1 MSQSFSIPKQLQE
14 WQFILLAPKTK
25 IPIAEM
31 RGWADNREQIT
42 LTYDSQKLAEHMQNG
57 GNYGVTTDKDCFIVA
72 ADTKEVEQAIE
83 QRLPKTFTV
92 QSPRHKT
99 KHFYYYGQ
107 LTHFIQCKPTSQGD
121 PCADIKFSNA
131 YVLGPQSI
139 FMDYGAYKVIDDY
152 PIATITEEQ
161 LLAAIDEFIER
172 KRLIETSTNQATATP
187 ELNFPITNIIPNID
201 ALMQTG
207 SDLTG
212 PHPKHGST
220 TGSNFHVNT
229 EKNVWYC
236 FRHNTGGGPLEL
248 LAVTEGIIN
257 CEDAGKGS
265 LRDEKFKQTIQKAQE
280 KNLISKTV
288 FLGQTETTK
297 NKEAKEQQIAAI
309 LTQLKALYT
318 FKTPTDLKDLHYYE
332 EGIYKPA
339 ESKIENLLEQQLGAK
354 AYTYLINEIINHL
367 QRASYVDRDEFNKY
381 TGLIPVENGLLN
393 LQTMQLEP
401 FDKEKIFTYK
411 LNVNYNPEAPCLA
424 WNQFLDQ
431 VLPKEDQPLL
441 QEWLGYCIL
450 PAMPKHK
457 IMWLYGT
464 GRNGKGRVIATIEY
478 IIGKQ
483 NCSYLELKEFDGEHR
498 FATAQLYGKLINVSS
513 EPSVMKDL
521 QTPLL
526 KKITGEDTLDAE
538 VKNKQKRLS
547 FKNIAKPFVMGNVFP
562 KVKDTSIGFWERVKI
577 IKFPYEF
584 TGKNQKDNIEKTWLN
599 NKQEVSGI
607 FNWMLTGLHRLQ
619 AQNDFTDSK
628 NTQETITE
636 FKRASDTIGA
646 WIDTNCTFEIDAF
659 ITRKEAY
666 EDYKNYADDLGMAP
680 EKDTLFYQ
688 RLRSTPKVK
697 DHQHKKEGR
706 GFKGIKLKTKTE
718 LFDEEP
724 QKALEVFTPIPTETD
739 VTEETPPNNSL
750 QNNIPNLSLSLNK
763 SQIPVSYVASVS
775 KDKVNYNSQVCGDC
789 GRFHLPSCEYIGNNF
804 QTLPA
809 DKWAGELRCWIPK
822 QPEMLEYQEEAPTM
836 EA

>member
-1 MSQSFSIPKQLQE
+1 MTQQTFTVPKQLQN

-25 IPIAEM
+25 IPIGEM

-42 LTYDSQKLAEHMQNG
+42 LTSNSQKLAEHMQKG
-57 GNYGVTTDKDCFIVA
+57 GNYGAVTDKDCFVVA
-72 ADTKEVEQAIE
+72 SDTKEVEQAIE

-99 KHFYYYGQ
+99 KHFYFYGY
-107 LTHFIQCKPTSQGD
+107 LTHFIQCKPTAQGD
-121 PCADIKFSNA
+121 PCADIKFGNA
-131 YVLGPQSI
+131 YVLGPQSV
-139 FMDYGAYKVIDDY
+139 FMEYGTYQIIDDL

-172 KRLIETSTNQATATP
+172 KKSLETSNNQAIGNP

-201 ALMQTG
+201 AFMQTDY
-207 SDLTG
+207 DLSG
-212 PHPKHGST
+212 PHPIHGST
-220 TGSNFHVNT
+220 TGSNFHINT

-236 FRHNTGGGPLEL
+236 FRHHTGGGPLDL
-248 LAVTEGIIN
+248 LAVLNNIIK
-257 CEDAGKGS
+257 CEEAGKGS
-265 LRDEKFKQTIQKAQE
+265 LRDEKFKQTIDKAKE
-280 KNLISKTV
+280 LGVISKNV
-288 FLGQTETTK
+288 FLPQTNDTK
-297 NKEAKEQQIAAI
+297 SKEAKEQQIAEI

-318 FKTPTDLKDLHYYE
+318 FKTPTDLKDLYYYE
-332 EGIYKPA
+332 NGIYKPA
-339 ESKIENLLEQQLGAK
+339 ESKIENLLEQQLDAK

-401 FDKEKIFTYK
+401 FSKDKIFTYK
-411 LNVNYNPEAPCLA
+411 LNVTYNPETQCPT
-424 WNQFLDQ
+424 WNQFLNQ
-431 VLPKEDQPLL
+431 ILPSEDQALL

-483 NCSYLELKEFDGEHR
+483 NCCYLELKEFDGEHR
-498 FATAQLYGKLINVSS
+498 FATAQLYSKLINVSS
-513 EPSVMKDL
+513 EPSTIKDL

-562 KVKDTSIGFWERVKI
+562 KVKDQSVGFWDRVKI
-577 IKFPYEF
+577 IKFPNEF
-584 TGKNQKDNIEKTWLN
+584 IGKNQKDNIEETWLKN
-599 NKQEVSGI
+599 PHEVSGI
-607 FNWMLTGLHRLQ
+607 FNWMLIGLHRLL
-619 AQNDFTDSK
+619 AQGDFTDSK

-636 FKRASDTIGA
+636 FKRASDSIGA
-646 WIDTNCTFEIDAF
+646 WIDTNCIFDVDAF

-666 EDYKNYADDLGMAP
+666 ENYKTYADDLDTSP
-680 EKDTLFYQ
+680 ESDTKFYAE
-688 RLRSTPKVK
+688 LRSKPKIK
-697 DHQHKKEGR
+697 DHKTKVDR
-706 GFKGIKLKTKTE
+706 GFKGIKLKTPEPK
-718 LFDEEP
+718 EEP
-724 QKALEVFTPIPTETD
+724 KEKGQQTLTTQQKVADAAKSAPSC
-739 VTEETPPNNSL
+739 N
-750 QNNIPNLSLSLNK
+750 SLNK
-763 SQIPVSYVASVS
+763 TTDSISFI
-775 KDKVNYNSQVCGDC
+775 NSQTHAELAESATTNKEIQNNRVCGDC
-789 GRFHLPSCEYIGNNF
+789 GRFHLSSCGFPNGAFEKV
-804 QTLPA
+804 PA
-809 DKWAGELRCWIPK
+809 DWWAGEMRCWIAK
-822 QPEMLEYQEEAPTM
+822 QPDLPEYREEPPECM
-836 EA
+836 